1 MVVALTAII
10 YRTGGIMQ
18 LTNVAKKNNGWGGA
32 GRSQGRKPLNG
43 EAKMMRITVTLA
55 EEDVALLDRLSPFMP
70 GEDGVRV
77 RSRSEGVRWAL
88 RALQRENETLLAEV
102 ARMKA
107 EIEADPSLTVTDEEL
122 ERDIAAK
129 IAAMKNGESSTHV
142 EN

>member
-1 MVVALTAII
+1 
-10 YRTGGIMQ
+10 MQ
-18 LTNVAKKNNGWGGA
+18 LTSEAKKNNRWGGA
-32 GRSQGRKPLNG
+32 GRGQGRKPLNG
-43 EAKMMRITVTLA
+43 EAKTMRITVTLT
-55 EEDVALLDRLSPFMP
+55 EEDVTLLDRLSPFML

-88 RALQRENETLLAEV
+88 RALQRENKALLAEV
-102 ARMKA
+102 AQMKA

-129 IAAMKNGESSTHV
+129 MAAMKNGESSIHV